1 MKLKRY
7 LSIFMAM
14 GMLVSTVP
22 SSAFADENGAVNI
35 ETENSAETDGEKEE
49 NEQEEIKEEPKAEEN
64 YEIKEEP
71 KTEENSEAKEE
82 AKAEEKDESKE
93 EKESEK
99 KKDEEEPS
107 AEKEENEINDEK
119 AEEKGIEEEQPF
131 TEEMAVLS
139 KTPKELS
146 LDEQAEYYMFTSA
159 LNSANG
165 IALFSGET
173 ANETLPV
180 FKISSADQLTDL
192 AEKIE
197 NSESY
202 WGGTWAEASYEQIS
216 NINLSGTSWKG
227 IGTTSAAAFK
237 GKYNGKGY
245 SITNLNAE
253 RGIFGYVTNGTV
265 ENLAVKNCTINGRSN
280 VGAVAGIIENATI
293 KNCWTSGSVTT
304 NGNCGG
310 GIAGSGSSGII
321 ENCYSLCSV
330 SAASTAGGIAGE
342 LSATEIKNCVF
353 LGKELT
359 AATAAYRI
367 AKDGIPSD
375 NYAWKE
381 TAVKGSTVS
390 GGTADNASGE
400 DITFGT
406 SGFSKSF
413 AEIFN
418 NDVTWNYS
426 KDLPVLANDTPGS
439 NFPEY
444 LYTNAVM
451 GEFKGKGTEEEPYL
465 IESRTDL
472 INFRNK
478 VNGGSTV
485 DDKTGGNNYSGKYFK
500 QTADIDLSGEDWIP
514 IANSKGYN
522 DLNNSFQ
529 GIYDGGGY
537 IIKNLTVKNDNVKF
551 AGLFGFLKENSV
563 IKNLGV
569 ENCNI
574 QTKYKSGYAGAI
586 VGATNKGQ
594 GIVQN
599 CYSTGTVYGEW
610 SAGGIIGSGGKK
622 VTNCFSLCDVSL
634 KERIAGGIVGGA
646 DGGVAYIEN
655 CIFLGRSVSGKK
667 EFTSDNGPYTSRI
680 ACNTKSKHTNNYA
693 WNKTKVNEEEI
704 SQSDANYG
712 ADKSHGANLTY
723 DSVNKLSKQFSA
735 IFGDIDGESA
745 DSVWNFEDNMLP
757 TLKNE
762 NVTRA
767 TSLPSWITSG
777 STAVSADFA
786 GKGTAEAPYLIQSK
800 DDLMKLKSK
809 VNDSHESYAGKYFK
823 QSANID
829 LSGINWIPI
838 ACESSMPFKGIYDGG
853 GYEISNLKND
863 RKYEGGLFGY
873 LSGTVK
879 NLAII
884 NCDVSYSNGNGYS
897 GAVVASGGT
906 VINCYS
912 TGKVSGKQCGGISG
926 NGSTITN
933 CYSTAKVTGTDSSY
947 GIGANPSKISGCI
960 ALNNEISGTS
970 AGRIGS
976 KQTLTNNYALKEMN
990 VNNAAVTMGNS
1001 ANGINGADL
1010 TVGNG
1015 KLYKSDGTEFNWNG
1029 YDTNVWTIPSES
1041 GVLPYLAHSSKVALN
1056 MGEQKT
1062 ANITLDTSVQKYTY
1076 NKIAKEFELKNV
1088 NPSGITV
1095 KVEYR
1100 KKGTNDDFSTTAPIN
1115 AGSYDVR
1122 LTSDGGKD
1130 ISPYNN
1136 VITDGLVIEKA
1147 ERKLEFISP
1156 IDNNSYAYT
1165 DRNLIAYLEPRIR
1178 YEDDGDTEAGSM
1190 IVKELYRTDLPS
1202 GEQYL
1207 GTDLNRVLYVGSY
1220 KLVASIP
1227 ERGNYKADSTSVNFK
1242 ITKADNYITAF
1253 EFADGWVYGDKTDK
1267 TPVAISSFGKV
1278 KFKYSSDGNTWFD
1291 EQPTEVGSYKIKAYV
1306 DETDNF
1312 AGVEQTKDFKITQA
1326 FNTVESLIFSNSF
1339 VYGKTDEKPVATATF
1354 GTVKFKYSSDGGK
1367 TWFDEQ
1373 PTDVGSYKI
1382 KAYVEETNNYKY
1394 AELERDFKITQAKPS
1409 VTEIPTSKRIKKGSK
1424 LSVSTFEGGKVED
1437 LNKKV
1442 LTGSWTWKNGEEIMN
1457 TVGDFSKTAVFTPD
1471 NKNYGSVETEV
1482 NVTVFKRSS
1491 GGGSIPTCT
1500 VKFETDDENFKT
1512 SDTIGMYEK
1521 LKEPKNPE
1529 KEGYT
1534 FDGWYTDEECTQKY
1548 DFDTR
1553 VNKDFTLYAKWVK
1566 NEKVDENNQIILKIG
1581 EKEAEVFGKTVKN
1594 DVSPVIVN
1602 SRTMLPARFVAEA
1615 LGAKVYWDAKE
1626 RKVTI
1631 INKKDDKN
1639 TYIVIY
1645 IGSDKAYVNE
1655 KEVELDSTA
1664 FIANDRTY
1672 LPVRFICEELGADVK
1687 WLESELKIVI
1697 TKK

>member
-49 NEQEEIKEEPKAEEN
+49 NEQEEIKEEPKA
-64 YEIKEEP
+64 
-71 KTEENSEAKEE
+71 EENSEAKEE

-131 TEEMAVLS
+131 TEEMAVLA
-139 KTPKELS
+139 KTPEELS
-146 LDEQAEYYMFTSA
+146 LDEQAEYYMLTSA

-265 ENLAVKNCTINGRSN
+265 ENLAVKNCTINGRSD

-293 KNCWTSGSVTT
+293 KNCWTSGRVTT

-342 LSATEIKNCVF
+342 LSATEIKNCAF

-381 TAVKGSTVS
+381 TAVKGSAVS
-390 GGTADNASGE
+390 GGTADSANGA

-406 SGFSKSF
+406 GGFSKSF

-418 NDVTWNYS
+418 NDATWNYS

-522 DLNNSFQ
+522 APNNSFQ

-574 QTKYKSGYAGAI
+574 QTKYKFGYAGAI

-777 STAVSADFA
+777 STTASADFA

-838 ACESSMPFKGIYDGG
+838 ACESSMPFKGTYDGG

-926 NGSTITN
+926 NGSAITN

-990 VNNAAVTMGNS
+990 VNNAAVTTGNS

-1100 KKGTNDDFSTTAPIN
+1100 KNGTNDDFSTTAPIN

-1165 DRNLIAYLEPRIR
+1165 DRNLIAYLEPRIG

-1278 KFKYSSDGNTWFD
+1278 KFKYSSDG
-1291 EQPTEVGSYKIKAYV
+1291 
-1306 DETDNF
+1306 
-1312 AGVEQTKDFKITQA
+1312 
-1326 FNTVESLIFSNSF
+1326 
-1339 VYGKTDEKPVATATF
+1339 
-1354 GTVKFKYSSDGGK
+1354 GK

-1373 PTDVGSYKI
+1373 PTEVGSYKI

-1442 LTGSWTWKNGEEIMN
+1442 LTGSWAWKNGEEIMN

>member
-64 YEIKEEP
+64 YE
-71 KTEENSEAKEE
+71 AKEE

-139 KTPKELS
+139 KTPEELS
-146 LDEQAEYYMFTSA
+146 LDEQAEYYMLTSA

-265 ENLAVKNCTINGRSN
+265 ENLAVKNCTINGMSD

-310 GIAGSGSSGII
+310 GIAGSGSGGIV

-342 LSATEIKNCVF
+342 LSSTEIKNCAF

-367 AKDGIPSD
+367 AKDGITSD
-375 NYAWKE
+375 NYAWNE
-381 TAVKGSTVS
+381 TAVKGSAVS

-406 SGFSKSF
+406 GGFSKSF

-522 DLNNSFQ
+522 APNNSFQ

-574 QTKYKSGYAGAI
+574 QTKYKFGYAGAI

-990 VNNAAVTMGNS
+990 VNNAAVTTGNS

-1100 KKGTNDDFSTTAPIN
+1100 KNGTNDDFSTTAPIN

-1156 IDNNSYAYT
+1156 IDNNSYPY
-1165 DRNLIAYLEPRIR
+1165 DDKSFIAYVEPRIG

-1207 GTDLNRVLYVGSY
+1207 GTELNRVLYVGSY

-1278 KFKYSSDGNTWFD
+1278 KFKYSSDGGKTWFD

-1312 AGVEQTKDFKITQA
+1312 AGVEQTK
-1326 FNTVESLIFSNSF
+1326 
-1339 VYGKTDEKPVATATF
+1339 
-1354 GTVKFKYSSDGGK
+1354 
-1367 TWFDEQ
+1367 
-1373 PTDVGSYKI
+1373 
-1382 KAYVEETNNYKY
+1382 
-1394 AELERDFKITQAKPS
+1394 DFKITQAKPS

-1471 NKNYGSVETEV
+1471 NKNYGFVETEV

-1534 FDGWYTDEECTQKY
+1534 FDGWYTDEECIQKY

-1602 SRTMLPARFVAEA
+1602 SRTMLPARFVTEA

-1664 FIANDRTY
+1664 FIANDRMY